1 MRFWVS
7 NEWGR
12 SGADWWLIW
21 GNKTGYG
28 WSDKISHLFGHC
40 VAVLA
45 GYLLLQYNVWV
56 LMLGSEIWGWGYETI
71 WDRLIC
77 KSGASKLDLVANN
90 IGMLLGILI
99 ILTSQLIHRLQISR
113 SLILII
119 IVVGFGLVFIY
130 KLVKLKRG

>member
-1 MRFWVS
+1 MKFWVS

-12 SGADWWLIW
+12 SGVDWWLIW

-45 GYLLLQYNVWV
+45 GYLLLQYNIWI

-71 WDRLIC
+71 WNFGIE

-90 IGMLLGILI
+90 IGMLLGVLI

-119 IVVGFGLVFIY
+119 IVMGFVLVFSY
-130 KLVKLKRG
+130 KILNLRR